1 MTIESIEAANNCG
14 VFDFSKA
21 DGHISPF
28 AKYNLIYGWNGSG
41 KSTLSRLFYAIE
53 SGKVPSAL
61 RGASFAFKTAGGSIH
76 SGSLG
81 HGTQNVRV
89 FNEDFVERN
98 IEWSG
103 SARAILLVSEEKI
116 EEKSKLENL
125 KKEIEHLD
133 QCYLVARKDVDECG
147 RSISA
152 FYSDA
157 AKQLKAKFQI
167 LDAKDAYYLNYNK
180 TKLEAFISSNSGS
193 LDKADSILDD
203 EAVTSLLKAARPDY
217 KEPIHWDLVELDP
230 ATLGLAAERL
240 SSLLE
245 TRVASA
251 AIHRLRD
258 NPDIQLWVERG
269 LKLRETHPAE
279 TCEFCGAIV
288 TEERVKELSDHFN
301 DHFRQFKD
309 KLIAAQDWLKSKR
322 IPSLEL
328 PPSERFYDELRERY
342 TEGVVELEKA
352 WESYNRIIED
362 WLEAVAAKS
371 DNPFDASPSVAP
383 VPRRFLLPSIVLLGL

>member
-1 MTIESIEAANNCG
+1 MPLSQG
-14 VFDFSKA
+14 R
-21 DGHISPF
+21 SPP
-28 AKYNLIYGWNGSG
+28 A
-41 KSTLSRLFYAIE
+41 LS
-53 SGKVPSAL
+53 
-61 RGASFAFKTAGGSIH
+61 GASFAFKTAGGSIH

-116 EEKSKLENL
+116 EEKAKLEKL
-125 KKEIEHLD
+125 KKEVERLNQDHLI
-133 QCYLVARKDVDECG
+133 ARKKVDEYNK
-147 RSISA
+147 SISA

-180 TKLEAFISSNSGS
+180 TKLEAFVNSNSGT
-193 LDKADSILDD
+193 LEKAGSILGD

-217 KEPIHWDLVELDP
+217 KDPIHWDLVELEP
-230 ATLGLAAERL
+230 ATLGLAVERL

-245 TRVASA
+245 TCVASA

-269 LKLRETHPAE
+269 LKLRESHPAE

-288 TEERVKELSDHFN
+288 TEERLKELSDHFN

-322 IPSLEL
+322 MPNLEL

-342 TEGVVELEKA
+342 TKAVVELEEA
-352 WESYNRIIED
+352 WESYNRIIEG

-371 DNPFDASPSVAP
+371 DNPFEASPSVAP
-383 VPRRFLLPSIVLLGL
+383 VPPEISSAFNCALRTIKSVVDAHNKKNSGILSRDR